1 MGTVEISEI
10 RGILAD
16 DFSKTKIDRIIMALK
31 SGDPGRGAFDLR
43 EIRPSLANDFS
54 LGTINRVLMTLT
66 LAKIPSC

>member
-1 MGTVEISEI
+1 MDTVEISEI

-16 DFSKTKIDRIIMALK
+16 DFSKNKIDRIIMALK
-31 SGDPGRGAFDLR
+31 SGDPDRGAFDLR

-66 LAKIPSC
+66 LAQIPSC

>member
-10 RGILAD
+10 RGILSD
-16 DFSKTKIDRIIMALK
+16 DFSKNKIDRIIMALK
-31 SGDPGRGAFDLR
+31 SGDPDRGSFNLR

>member
-1 MGTVEISEI
+1 MDTVEIREI
-10 RGILAD
+10 RGILSD

-31 SGDPGRGAFDLR
+31 SGDPDRGVFSLR
-43 EIRPSLANDFS
+43 EIRPSLADDFS